1 MVFKA
6 LQTVIFVQEILNFV
20 VEYIWSGLECI
31 SPWLVGWWC
40 WFIGF
45 LENSFR
51 DQTPLHPTG
60 SQPINNTTPS
70 CNSNTRISP
79 DKTIIFF
86 TKPFESKVFL
96 FFSWDTRSPY
106 VCWVVVIDLN
116 QTEALCNWEWETFG
130 SRSFCK
136 KEEEKNTFYI
146 CFTSEY
152 ILVGTLKVDRAGL
165 FNNQNV
171 YSGDLIPLSRG
182 LRGGVR
188 ISKYIAICHNILGI
202 FEISLEYLK
211 IRRISKYIVG
221 AASADPKKVN
231 KDWPN
236 PLFASSSLEENQYK
250 DSYSSLFIIIS
261 FTS

>member
-1 MVFKA
+1 MGRQWGAFSFFLSHYHSYVWGAFFIS
-6 LQTVIFVQEILNFV
+6 LSIISNFV
-20 VEYIWSGLECI
+20 ARYLV
-31 SPWLVGWWC
+31 WLRMCFTLRSWVVPC

-136 KEEEKNTFYI
+136 KKKRKTH
-146 CFTSEY
+146 FT
-152 ILVGTLKVDRAGL
+152 
-165 FNNQNV
+165 
-171 YSGDLIPLSRG
+171 
-182 LRGGVR
+182 
-188 ISKYIAICHNILGI
+188 
-202 FEISLEYLK
+202 
-211 IRRISKYIVG
+211 
-221 AASADPKKVN
+221 
-231 KDWPN
+231 
-236 PLFASSSLEENQYK
+236 FASPLNI
-250 DSYSSLFIIIS
+250 F
-261 FTS
+261 